1 MVQHDTMN
9 CNTVF
14 RLASI
19 ADFSSKSSS
28 QKLLHHHLLV
38 VVNFVK
44 EQRSVLYVPTPLPH
58 NVQPTPFVISWN
70 CQPNFNFVF
79 DEWMTISSI
88 VFLPGHRFLEG
99 VWDNIST
106 TRPQVVKTHT
116 NNRWYLCHRHE
127 RVNHSKEFKNGEHS
141 KLKTWW
147 CLLCWYR
154 IMIDL
159 NTNNFTSNRRNVFI
173 VLINWF
179 TTKCIITNILC
190 SQRIPSK

>member
-1 MVQHDTMN
+1 MGLKNNWEIIILYCH
-9 CNTVF
+9 
-14 RLASI
+14 L
-19 ADFSSKSSS
+19 DFSFKSSS
-28 QKLLHHHLLV
+28 RMLLHHHLLV

-58 NVQPTPFVISWN
+58 NVHPTPFVISWN

-88 VFLPGHRFLEG
+88 VFIPGHRFLEG

-106 TRPQVVKTHT
+106 TRSQVVKIHT

-141 KLKTWW
+141 KMKTWR

-154 IMIDL
+154 IMIDS
-159 NTNNFTSNRRNVFI
+159 NTNKFYVKSQECVQ
-173 VLINWF
+173 VLANSC
-179 TTKCIITNILC
+179 TTKCIITNVLC
-190 SQRIPSK
+190 SQRISSK